1 MKNLIIS
8 TGDISDID
16 GFFALNEYV
25 KTDNTVLFIIN
36 YPAYI
41 NNIEITESTTND
53 NGLGYI
59 YDSKPLFEEVRELE
73 IMKINEHL
81 TINEQIKK
89 ALTNIAFEICKK
101 VIENKYLNN
110 LYFCIGGINSINPF
124 SSKSIKNEVSLYRE
138 FINIDNDLPIT
149 EGIFFNSNN
158 EIIDFN
164 LNEFQNIIIDF
175 NGSMSFL
182 NDIWISKL
190 NNIIPKIKGVF
201 IMGGV
206 EDNKPVM
213 TIPSIPNVLNRF
225 SCATMNQLYHP
236 KYTSNFFDFLNI
248 NKITNVYTISNNSV
262 KDLKTFENIEK
273 FMIEHNLM
281 TEFNHKLAN
290 IYYNSKY
297 NPPKK
302 IFDYYTAIA
311 IAKFINEESINYIEQ
326 NLHYNDVYGITII
339 SNETVWKNTLDN
351 YISNINIVIDDS
363 DSDFIKMK
371 KTNFIK
377 EFEILTKLSDI
388 KSLKIKNLI
397 FE

>member
-1 MKNLIIS
+1 MENLIIS

-25 KTDNTVLFIIN
+25 KTDYKVLFIIN

-41 NNIEITESTTND
+41 NNIEITETIND

-59 YDSKPLFEEVRELE
+59 YNSKSLFEEVRELE

-89 ALTNIAFEICKK
+89 ALTNIAFEISKK
-101 VIENKYLNN
+101 VIEDKYLNN

-213 TIPSIPNVLNRF
+213 TMPSILNVLNRF

-311 IAKFINEESINYIEQ
+311 ISKFINEESINYIEQ
-326 NLHYNDVYGITII
+326 NFSYSSL
-339 SNETVWKNTLDN
+339 
-351 YISNINIVIDDS
+351 
-363 DSDFIKMK
+363 IK
-371 KTNFIK
+371 T
-377 EFEILTKLSDI
+377 S
-388 KSLKIKNLI
+388 
-397 FE
+397 

>member
-1 MKNLIIS
+1 
-8 TGDISDID
+8 
-16 GFFALNEYV
+16 
-25 KTDNTVLFIIN
+25 
-36 YPAYI
+36 
-41 NNIEITESTTND
+41 
-53 NGLGYI
+53 
-59 YDSKPLFEEVRELE
+59 
-73 IMKINEHL
+73 MKINEHL

-101 VIENKYLNN
+101 VIEDKYLNN

-213 TIPSIPNVLNRF
+213 TMPSIPNVLNRF